1 MAGIELNELAKVV
14 NEAIKECADDIV
26 QGGEEICEKAAKTAR
41 KYLRQNSPVREEIQP
56 KRRYNIKNRK
66 IPKFKPGAYKKSWQI
81 EKSKGGL
88 GKFSI
93 KVYSK
98 APHYRLTHLL
108 ENGHAIRGGR
118 WASAGNTAYFES
130 RKACG

>member
-1 MAGIELNELAKVV
+1 MAGIELNELAKAV
-14 NEAIKECADDIV
+14 NEAIKECANDIV
-26 QGGEEICEKAAKTAR
+26 QGGEEICERAAKTAR
-41 KYLRQNSPVREEIQP
+41 KYLRQNSPVREEVQP

-66 IPKFKPGAYKKSWQI
+66 TPKFKPGAYKKSWQI
-81 EKSKGGL
+81 EKSKYEL

-108 ENGHAIRGGR
+108 ENGHAIKGGHR
-118 WASAGNTAYFES
+118 SSARFAAYIKS

>member
-26 QGGEEICEKAAKTAR
+26 QGGEEICERAAKTAR
-41 KYLRQNSPVREEIQP
+41 KYLRQNSPERS
-56 KRRYNIKNRK
+56 
-66 IPKFKPGAYKKSWQI
+66 GAYKKSWQV

-108 ENGHAIRGGR
+108 ENGHAIRGGTGR
-118 WASAGNTAYFES
+118 VQGTPHIS
-130 RKACG
+130 KAEKLAVEQIEKDIKKLY